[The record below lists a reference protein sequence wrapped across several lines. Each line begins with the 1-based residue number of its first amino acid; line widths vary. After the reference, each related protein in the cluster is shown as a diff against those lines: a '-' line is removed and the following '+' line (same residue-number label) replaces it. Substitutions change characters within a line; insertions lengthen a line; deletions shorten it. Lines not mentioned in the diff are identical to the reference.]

1 MAEHWKLIC
10 KLKDI
15 PPEGARLV
23 PRGFAW
29 QELPGVA
36 VFRTAGDKVFALLD
50 SCPHNGGPLSQ
61 GKVLGEQVCCP
72 RHQWSVE
79 LETGCLVSPEEHGCA
94 RRYAVRIEDEKIY
107 LDLNELNAPASRAEA
122 ALAGAFGVA
131 PHVGANPWA

>member
-15 PPEGARLV
+15 PEQGAHLV
-23 PRGFAW
+23 PRGLAW

-36 VFRTAGDKVFALLD
+36 LFRVAGDKVFALLD

-61 GKVLGEQVCCP
+61 GTVLGEQVSCP
-72 RHQWSVE
+72 RHQWNIA
-79 LETGCLVSPEEHGCA
+79 LETGCAVAPEQGCT
-94 RRYAVRIEDEKIY
+94 RRYAVKLEDGKVY

-131 PHVGANPWA
+131 PHVGSCPWV

>member
-1 MAEHWKLIC
+1 MAEYWKLIC

-15 PPEGARLV
+15 APQGVRLV
-23 PRGFAW
+23 PRGLAW

-36 VFRTAGDKVFALLD
+36 VIRTLDDQVFAVLD
-50 SCPHNGGPLSQ
+50 GGRLDQ
-61 GKVLGEQVCCP
+61 GAV
-72 RHQWSVE
+72 RH
-79 LETGCLVSPEEHGCA
+79 
-94 RRYAVRIEDEKIY
+94 YAVKVEDGKIY